1 MPSRRASLG
10 ERMLTSAP
18 SILMLPELGRSIPD
32 RMLIR
37 VDLPAPFSPSRQ
49 STSPCRT
56 VTLTRSLAM
65 TPGNCFVMLTSSMAG
80 TRSGDCVPATP
91 TPSRCGRRLAVRRYE
106 RLHLGQGRRHRH
118 LELAR
123 DDLLLRSL
131 DLIPDAGR
139 DVCRLKERDA
149 AVREVQVVAVVAV
162 GAVLDVL
169 DRLGVR
175 VREVPQLRGEQ
186 DMLGVDRAD
195 VADVAYVPDLMPDV
209 RVRDGRKIAEGC
221 LVSHAEDHVSTRR
234 HQGLGDSLPAG

>member
-56 VTLTRSLAM
+56 VTLTRSLAR
-65 TPGNCFVMLTSSMAG
+65 TPGNRFVMLTSSMAG

-91 TPSRCGRRLAVRRYE
+91 APSRCGRRLAIRRYE

-118 LELAR
+118 LELPG
-123 DDLLLRSL
+123 DDLRLGSL
-131 DLIPDAGR
+131 DLTPDAGR
-139 DVCRLKERDA
+139 DICRLEERDA
-149 AVREVQVVAVVAV
+149 DVREVQVVAVVAV

-169 DRLGVR
+169 VRLGERTV
-175 VREVPQLRGEQ
+175 EIPQLRGEQ
-186 DMLGVDRAD
+186 DVLGVDRAD
-195 VADVAYVPDLMPDV
+195 VADVPDVPDLVPDV
-209 RVRDGRKIAEGC
+209 RVRDGRKIAK
-221 LVSHAEDHVSTRR
+221 
-234 HQGLGDSLPAG
+234 